1 MATTNIR
8 AVLDYNIEAVWK
20 VVTSFDNYAW
30 RNDLSKI
37 EAIDAG
43 KICEIYQRRMYYYIY
58 NYIIFSIPSK
68 QNSNVFSFPQLT
80 VGMTRIPFDA
90 K

>member
-1 MATTNIR
+1 MQ
-8 AVLDYNIEAVWK
+8 E
-20 VVTSFDNYAW
+20 
-30 RNDLSKI
+30 
-37 EAIDAG
+37 
-43 KICEIYQRRMYYYIY
+43 KICEIYKRRMYDYIY